1 MSLALLALK
10 DGEADAMLSCGNTG
24 CLMAG
29 GAIRLRTLEGVER
42 PALCTIWPGRERYFT
57 LLDAGANPHAKPFHI
72 VQSAV
77 LGSNYARLALGLVR
91 PKVGLLTI
99 GTEEGKGNDVIHET
113 HSMLK
118 DIDGSILN
126 YAGLIEGFQIF
137 DNAVDVVVCDGF
149 VGNIVLKACESLSKL
164 IGSFLDEELKRN
176 ALRKTGALLSKGAF
190 RSLKQRINPE
200 QFGGAPL
207 LGLTK
212 NVIKAHGSSN
222 RNHISGAIKIALD
235 LIQHDMLSQVTVDIK
250 ETNEILRPRASSLER
265 NNSFWFMSDSA
276 SSILRGIGSYVPSR
290 RVDNHELSE
299 KVDTSDEWITSR
311 TGIKERRFAGEK
323 ENTSDLALRASQRA
337 IDMAGVSLDDIDLV
351 LVATITPD
359 MAFPSTACLLQHK
372 LGIPKVACFDLEAAC
387 SGFLYALDVADG
399 MLSSGRY
406 KCALVVGAEKLSS
419 IMDWEDRT
427 TCVLFGDGAGAAV
440 LTKTGEGSEL
450 LGFQCGADG
459 SNPSFCI
466 NRPVVRRYRPQSTR
480 YVTGG
485 IF

>member
-1 MSLALLALK
+1 MDKTEARLTLAVDVMGSDQGPREIIEGVAQAVEFSPRGTEFVLYGRQEVVEPILEDQPMLTNARVSISHAPEVVGMEEKPIAGIKGKKNSSMSLALLALK
-10 DGEADAMLSCGNTG
+10 NGEADALLSCGNTG

-72 VQSAV
+72 LQSAV

-113 HSMLK
+113 HEMLK
-118 DIDGSILN
+118 DIDGSIIN

-137 DNAVDVVVCDGF
+137 ENVVDVVVCDGF

-164 IGSFLDEELKRN
+164 IGSFLDEELRRN

-235 LIQHDMLSQVTVDIK
+235 LIQHDMLSQVTEDIR
-250 ETNEILRPRASSLER
+250 ETNEVLRPEPL
-265 NNSFWFMSDSA
+265 
-276 SSILRGIGSYVPSR
+276 PSR
-290 RVDNHELSE
+290 GN
-299 KVDTSDEWITSR
+299 
-311 TGIKERRFAGEK
+311 
-323 ENTSDLALRASQRA
+323 
-337 IDMAGVSLDDIDLV
+337 
-351 LVATITPD
+351 
-359 MAFPSTACLLQHK
+359 
-372 LGIPKVACFDLEAAC
+372 EAK
-387 SGFLYALDVADG
+387 S
-399 MLSSGRY
+399 
-406 KCALVVGAEKLSS
+406 
-419 IMDWEDRT
+419 
-427 TCVLFGDGAGAAV
+427 
-440 LTKTGEGSEL
+440 
-450 LGFQCGADG
+450 
-459 SNPSFCI
+459 
-466 NRPVVRRYRPQSTR
+466 
-480 YVTGG
+480 
-485 IF
+485 

>member
-1 MSLALLALK
+1 MDKTEAKLTLAIDAMGSDQGPEEILEGVAQAVEVSPRGTDFVLFGQEEVLAKILDKHPVLSNARVSVSHAPEVVGMDEKPIAGIKGKKNSSMSLALLALK
-10 DGEADAMLSCGNTG
+10 NGEADAMLSCGNTG

-99 GTEEGKGNDVIHET
+99 GTEEGKGNEVIHET

-137 DNAVDVVVCDGF
+137 ENVVDVVVCDGF

-235 LIQHDMLSQVTVDIK
+235 LVQHDMLSQVIEDIK
-250 ETNEILRPRASSLER
+250 ETNELLRPEPFSVTA
-265 NNSFWFMSDSA
+265 A
-276 SSILRGIGSYVPSR
+276 QTK
-290 RVDNHELSE
+290 E
-299 KVDTSDEWITSR
+299 K
-311 TGIKERRFAGEK
+311 
-323 ENTSDLALRASQRA
+323 
-337 IDMAGVSLDDIDLV
+337 
-351 LVATITPD
+351 
-359 MAFPSTACLLQHK
+359 
-372 LGIPKVACFDLEAAC
+372 
-387 SGFLYALDVADG
+387 
-399 MLSSGRY
+399 
-406 KCALVVGAEKLSS
+406 
-419 IMDWEDRT
+419 
-427 TCVLFGDGAGAAV
+427 
-440 LTKTGEGSEL
+440 
-450 LGFQCGADG
+450 
-459 SNPSFCI
+459 
-466 NRPVVRRYRPQSTR
+466 
-480 YVTGG
+480 
-485 IF
+485 